1 MTEVVVDFVPATID
15 FEVWSSG
22 ATAATPS
29 TLAIAAAS
37 SSVNGDVEVRP
48 VGLIVRRF
56 VPRPARRE
64 VMFAVV
70 PWPTP
75 TRATTDATP
84 MTTPSIVRAA
94 RRRLVRRRDRARR
107 RSSKAFIGRYAAG

>member
-1 MTEVVVDFVPATID
+1 MTDVVVDLVPFTTD
-15 FEVWSSG
+15 SDVCNSG

-37 SSVNGDVEVRP
+37 SRVSVDVVDRP
-48 VGLIVRRF
+48 VGLTVRRF
-56 VPRPARRE
+56 VPRPASRV
-64 VMFAVV
+64 VMLDVV

-94 RRRLVRRRDRARR
+94 RRRLVRRRER
-107 RSSKAFIGRYAAG
+107 